1 MAMPHPGML
10 APDFTLKDE
19 NGQDVRLADLRGA
32 PIVLYFYPKD
42 DTPGCTKE
50 ACGFRDD
57 YSAYEKAGVL
67 IFGVSPDSP
76 ASHTKF
82 KEKYGLPFALLADE
96 EHTVL
101 EAYGAWGEK
110 KNYGRTYQGVLRT
123 TFVIGKDGKIAKVFK
138 NVKPAGHSEEV
149 LGALEQTGG

>member
-1 MAMPHPGML
+1 MQMPQPGTE
-10 APDFTLKDE
+10 APDFALKDE
-19 NGQDVRLADLRGA
+19 NGQTVRLSDLRGA
-32 PIVLYFYPKD
+32 PVVLYFYPKD

-57 YSAYEKAGVL
+57 YSAYEEAAVRIL
-67 IFGVSPDSP
+67 GVSPDSP
-76 ASHTKF
+76 ESHKKF
-82 KEKYGLPFALLADE
+82 KQKYGLPFALLADE

-123 TFVIGKDGKIAKVFK
+123 TFVIGKDGKVIKVFK

-149 LGALEQTGG
+149 LGALEGANG